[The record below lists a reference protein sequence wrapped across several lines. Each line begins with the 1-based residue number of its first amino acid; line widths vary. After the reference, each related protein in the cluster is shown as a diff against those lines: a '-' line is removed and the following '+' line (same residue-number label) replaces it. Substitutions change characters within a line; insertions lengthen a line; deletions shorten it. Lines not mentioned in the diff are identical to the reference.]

1 MTAQPDEF
9 DLTFH
14 ERLYAIMQWER
25 RCAQADLQQ
34 IARHGD
40 RWLHEELARV
50 ARTAAAGAAVGRQSG
65 RRYSVITPTRGRRR

>member
-1 MTAQPDEF
+1 MTSQPDEL

-25 RCAQADLQQ
+25 RCARADLQQ

-40 RWLHEELARV
+40 RWLQEELARV
-50 ARTAAAGAAVGRQSG
+50 ARPTAAGTAVGRRS
-65 RRYSVITPTRGRRR
+65 RRHFSPITPTRRRRR

>member
-1 MTAQPDEF
+1 MTSQPDEL

-25 RCAQADLQQ
+25 RCARADLQE

-50 ARTAAAGAAVGRQSG
+50 ARTAAGTAAGQRGG
-65 RRYSVITPTRGRRR
+65 RRYSGITSARGRRR

>member
-1 MTAQPDEF
+1 MTAQPDEL

-25 RCAQADLQQ
+25 RCARADLQQ

-40 RWLHEELARV
+40 RWLQEELARV
-50 ARTAAAGAAVGRQSG
+50 AQRATAGAAVGQRSG
-65 RRYSVITPTRGRRR
+65 RPYSVITPARGRRR

>member
-40 RWLHEELARV
+40 RWLHEELVRV
-50 ARTAAAGAAVGRQSG
+50 AQTAAGAAAGRRSG
-65 RRYSVITPTRGRRR
+65 RRYSVITPARGRRR